1 MASEG
6 MFKNMIKIICKR
18 NFFIFNIDILND
30 LKYIKKLKK
39 NNSNLKEK
47 QIKPRY
53 LDTVVYNDWSHHIW
67 CFLILFNLS
76 PL

>member
-39 NNSNLKEK
+39 TIQILKKNKSNLGIST
-47 QIKPRY
+47 QLYIM
-53 LDTVVYNDWSHHIW
+53 TG
-67 CFLILFNLS
+67 LIIYGAF
-76 PL
+76 

>member
-39 NNSNLKEK
+39 TIQILKKSKSNLGIST
-47 QIKPRY
+47 QLYIM
-53 LDTVVYNDWSHHIW
+53 TG
-67 CFLILFNLS
+67 LIIYGAF
-76 PL
+76 